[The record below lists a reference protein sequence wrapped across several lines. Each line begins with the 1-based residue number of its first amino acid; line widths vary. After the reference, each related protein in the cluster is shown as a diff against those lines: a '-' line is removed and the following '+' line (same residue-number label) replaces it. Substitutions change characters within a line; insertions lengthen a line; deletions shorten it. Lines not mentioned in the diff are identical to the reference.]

1 MFLFFFRFTK
11 ERRSRYASFFYFLN
25 SIQNP
30 RVNKNDAMTY
40 VKYIQK
46 EKQTITGFEGS

>member
-11 ERRSRYASFFYFLN
+11 ERRSRYASFYFLN